1 MKLYDLDIR
10 LKILAVMTA
19 LVFIVLII
27 NLVKK
32 RVLKENFAIL
42 WMVVAFILTL
52 LALNFNIVRF
62 VSRLLGIYD
71 PNNTLFFLSVIL
83 IFLMLLLFSIE
94 ISDLETKVKNL
105 LQETALLKK
114 KRDKKKEPAP

>member
-42 WMVVAFILTL
+42 WMAVAFILTL

-62 VSRLLGIYD
+62 VSRLLGISD

-105 LQETALLKK
+105 LQETALLRKK
-114 KRDKKKEPAP
+114 QGKKKEPAP